1 MKSLLRLACLAAL
14 LPLPALA
21 AEPTT
26 IDIYRDLARH
36 RVAELGADRAFDYN
50 TRGLVSRFLDDPDS
64 PYSDLRDDPPLTNEV
79 WWSDFVDSLPLDTA
93 NKSATALGM
102 LQWQGGFTKAR
113 VDFEAHVDT
122 ASLIAFKSPYVA
134 ANAVKAGV
142 DADIFW
148 KARDFNGAMSTVAAG
163 YAVALQMLRDEIRS
177 HPPEEHEARGI
188 KPDVLK
194 RYLAQKY
201 VDQVSDDDDR
211 YIADIMRYAISR
223 RDFTID
229 ADGRRQLPAAYRVAR
244 VAAAYSD
251 ARGYLNA
258 NGYCKGNEPRPGEP
272 RRAEDIEE
280 NRPLCF
286 VAATDRAVH
295 AWYRRQMRKEAADV
309 RLVHQSKDWASE
321 RLSFL
326 LNTVLLLTDLA
337 PFFEFGE
344 AAAVDE
350 MIGEGALAEDEAA
363 LAEERVNQLT
373 CRIRP

>member
-26 IDIYRDLARH
+26 IDIYRDLVRH
-36 RVAELGADRAFDYN
+36 RVADVGADRAFNYN

-79 WWSDFVDSLPLDTA
+79 WWSDFVDGLPLDSA
-93 NKSATALGM
+93 DKSATALGM

-113 VDFEAHVDT
+113 VNVEANVDT

-163 YAVALQMLRDEIRS
+163 YAVALQILRDDIRT
-177 HPPEEHEARGI
+177 HPPEEYEARGI

-194 RYLAQKY
+194 RYLAQRY
-201 VDQVSDDDDR
+201 VDQVSEDDDR

-229 ADGRRQLPAAYRVAR
+229 AEGRRQLPAAYRIAR

-258 NGYCKGNEPRPGEP
+258 NGYCTGNEPTPGEP
-272 RRAEDIEE
+272 RRAEDIDE

-295 AWYRRQMRKEAADV
+295 AWYRREMRKEAADV
-309 RLVHQSKDWASE
+309 RLAHQPKDWASE

-363 LAEERVNQLT
+363 LADERVNQLT
-373 CRIRP
+373 CRISP